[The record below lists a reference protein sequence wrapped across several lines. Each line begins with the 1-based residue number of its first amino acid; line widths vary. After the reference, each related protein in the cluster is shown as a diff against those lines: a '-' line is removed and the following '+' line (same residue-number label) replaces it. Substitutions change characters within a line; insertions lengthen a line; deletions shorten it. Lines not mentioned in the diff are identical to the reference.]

1 MISGENKKKISSPL
15 SSSNIQQEWREFS
28 PMGRERVGE
37 VVGRKKLFETTPGRG
52 KEGDD
57 NGSIHQRT
65 GVIFF
70 EMRPVITRNVCKYF
84 CRAADKSVR
93 QLERKC
99 TADKK
104 IESLHNSDL
113 WKRCK
118 CIYIWEEY
126 WLVIIEKWIYLGETM
141 PNIQNGDAA
150 SNV

>member
-1 MISGENKKKISSPL
+1 
-15 SSSNIQQEWREFS
+15 
-28 PMGRERVGE
+28 MGRERVGE

-52 KEGDD
+52 EEGDD

-84 CRAADKSVR
+84 CRAADKSVSS
-93 QLERKC
+93 QFERKC

-113 WKRCK
+113 
-118 CIYIWEEY
+118 
-126 WLVIIEKWIYLGETM
+126 
-141 PNIQNGDAA
+141 
-150 SNV
+150 